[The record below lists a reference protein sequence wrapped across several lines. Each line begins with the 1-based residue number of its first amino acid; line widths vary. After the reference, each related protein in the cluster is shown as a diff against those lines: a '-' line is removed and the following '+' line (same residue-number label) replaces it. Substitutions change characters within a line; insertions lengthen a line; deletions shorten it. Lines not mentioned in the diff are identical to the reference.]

1 MHLILKNAIIINPDK
16 VKKGSLE
23 IKGKYIENIKYED
36 DDFNFKDNIESIDL
50 DGLAIMAGGIDAHV
64 HFREPGMTNKADIN
78 TESKAAVLGGITSF
92 MDMPNTNPPAVS
104 LEGVKSKYLL
114 AQNRSFCNYGFHIG
128 ATNTNYDLLKNLP
141 HNNQR
146 DFAGIKV
153 FLGASTG
160 NMLVDNNSS
169 IDNIFSI
176 RDIEIMIHSEDQSL
190 IEEGMK
196 EAKAQFGENIPFLY
210 HPYIRSRKACIKS
223 TAKALDLA
231 IKHMTRLHILHVT
244 TKEEIEMIRAA
255 KLHNPLITA
264 ETSANYLWF
273 CDQDYEKLG
282 GLIKCNPAIKT
293 KEDRAALRKAILDG
307 VIDTIGSD
315 HAPHLLEEK
324 QKPYISCPSGI
335 PSIGQSLSVILTI
348 ASQDNIPLSRV
359 SSLMSGKVAEMF
371 KIDRRGK
378 LTPGAYADIV
388 VFNPN
393 EEFIVGKDT
402 TVSSS
407 AGIYYKC
414 KWSPYYGTKLRGSI
428 KAVFVNGKQIS
439 DSKGLIENKPFGE
452 QLIFKN
458 N

>member
-104 LEGVKSKYLL
+104 LDGVKSKYLL

-141 HNNQR
+141 YSNQR

-160 NMLVDNNSS
+160 NMLVDNNAS

-414 KWSPYYGTKLRGSI
+414 KWSPYYGTKLRGAI

>member
-104 LEGVKSKYLL
+104 LDGVKSKYLL

-160 NMLVDNNSS
+160 NMLVDNNAS

>member
-104 LEGVKSKYLL
+104 LDGVKSKYLL

>member
-64 HFREPGMTNKADIN
+64 HFREPGMTNNADIN

-141 HNNQR
+141 YSNQR

-414 KWSPYYGTKLRGSI
+414 KWSPYYGTKLRGAI